1 MRNRARNR
9 LQSRI
14 KLRESLP
21 HIKRPLTK
29 EEREQRVQMLIQKY
43 QNTDKNGEQK

>member
-1 MRNRARNR
+1 MRNRSRNR
-9 LQSRI
+9 IQSRI

-29 EEREQRVQMLIQKY
+29 EERNARIEQLAQKY
-43 QNTDKNGEQK
+43 QTDKENGLDK